1 MSEDLQDVVSL
12 QPNTKNEGP
21 DVISEDGVTVKE
33 EALEV
38 NTVNE
43 VGLKKVFRYVGFK
56 FTLKKDTC
64 EKTHANDQI
73 EKVAGTLE
81 DSKENDVKEKSTDAE
96 NIDTPD
102 ELLKNDK
109 TGHPEAAEPSQK
121 TENETELDQGTGM
134 EEHNVEVTPD
144 KEEINMVEPS
154 PESEE
159 PMSPIKQFFTQGIFA
174 SLRKKKKEDEIQ
186 EDTKEEELKFIDQ
199 VDDAE
204 TSEITEKT
212 DTKCMCLNIPYIM
225 HEQGKDSQPKGS
237 KLLPEEDP
245 QHSVE
250 KEMVQ
255 ASPLK
260 ILFRKF
266 SSRRQSKAT
275 ETVIEDGDKVTQQL
289 ESSLEL
295 TEIQT
300 AEEPVDAEP
309 KPAVEE
315 QLADASPQ
323 ESKKKS
329 DSTVSWESLI
339 CGSSAKKRARK
350 NTAEGE
356 TADNEKT
363 TESPLE
369 SSFEADYD
377 HLTSSNEQDVEGES
391 GSTWKT
397 FKKMV
402 TPKRKLRTGESSS
415 SEHIPSDGEMNKE
428 DSFSMKKL
436 IVGRRKRKSDGR
448 QEQTSSDE
456 TGKDAETGDEDD
468 ETPAIIPLSEYEI
481 IEAESVKEVK
491 EEQIEVTIEHEM
503 PEGNSEGLEQDA
515 PHESE
520 PKLEGKVSNNAGALI
535 IRVIP
540 EDLEEMADF
549 ISKYQELSDIPEEGM
564 IEETVEEPVSSSEWT
579 TQGDTLAEDIVD
591 LTADA
596 VTAPEPASE
605 EFYGDNST
613 EMVSALSQLTE
624 SPRTSGHVTPLSA
637 EYGVQMSNVIL
648 QEAVQSICM
657 TQNVQSVTTKD
668 EIQENLAVSFSPYIM
683 QSTIPEE
690 TRVFVAHKK
699 TEATA
704 ICTGLISQ
712 EIESVE
718 EHLSAP
724 LVETIPVVSDTVPIE
739 LVYNNL
745 TNAAEVASL
754 ETDEVYKADIWE
766 VKTECLEVIIKNE
779 EAATETELDVEQVI
793 KQLLEPLMEVATES
807 QVVQIVDKKEERLT
821 EPVTGIPLGTVEMAV
836 VDKMQDEAVFDQVI
850 PEHTHVQEAEGLLH
864 SMLEE
869 QPVHHIKVT
878 ADIEKDS
885 TDIKDKVPIEK
896 VELIHVDEIQVVT
909 KDVISNTAETNVD
922 SVLEVVSA
930 DDSAVIVEDSSQKT
944 EETGEEMNIPA
955 EQSRG
960 VVALDVDQ
968 SVEIECI
975 PESAD
980 ESLSREELEEKKLD
994 IESKEASLT
1003 EKVSVEEA
1011 EKVDKVA
1018 VYNEM
1023 NTDLDNV
1030 RVEESAVEEADS
1042 VNTTEKEKLVVKDRQ
1057 LFTKNESDE
1066 SENQEVSEMSEQ
1078 DVAADNV
1085 DTAHAITL
1093 KYVSEI
1099 SNAVL
1104 EHKEITNPGDGSKVI
1119 LTDLKSVMSQNEA
1132 RELEVDKL
1140 SRDLEHSLE
1149 TFKNEQTVITTD
1161 KEKTGKV
1168 LEKDA
1173 ITENTTEQAEEEEP
1187 VVYEVS
1193 ELPNTTEQEEDTSKM
1208 PEISVEAIGG
1218 DQPVVEKAME
1228 VKETSMSELKDN
1240 ITDVTEVES
1249 TGTTV
1254 IDVTVT
1260 AVSESVDQIDQKDET
1275 TEETRLCES
1284 SQLLE
1289 KTQAMELQVEKT
1301 ERKDEMPSAIY
1312 LKEEPSAVTTTEAA
1326 PIVQVPLL
1334 TSEMKA
1340 AIPEVTIP
1348 EIQTQEPVELRAAIV
1363 EVTEAKVEAPVVEQA
1378 KLETAVVIELCLGR
1392 LVVTSVVSELEVETP
1407 VVTSIA
1413 ETIDIHDSTVKSL
1426 NQNTDNDTT
1435 MLSTVV
1441 DNQEVKVPSVTHVAL
1456 DLDTPAITLDSTS
1469 VVVAPAKNTSVENL
1483 VVEEPPVDPVVDSV
1497 EEMENVRVTED
1508 APTAEVTVTGTIA
1521 SCDGQVLEPLAVSV
1535 TPVKPTEALVA
1546 NTSTMNPLL
1555 EMPDVSP
1562 KLETL
1567 TVDSAVVAPAVTSVV
1582 QTQAVVLVTSAEPSV
1597 EVTLGETHVAKTS
1610 VVSQVVETPVISIT
1624 SPITTVTAMAQALV
1638 VTPVDKTTALVSET
1652 VTEAVDP
1659 VEETLFESQQVE
1671 IPTLMPTAIA
1681 TPVVETS
1688 ALDSTM
1694 VTHTASP
1701 LVKPAGA
1708 EPSVVSPKEELSTGS
1723 SITVA
1728 VAKTADLTPV
1738 VQTPALISVIVKE
1751 DAHPL
1756 EEVFFESQEVETPT
1770 LMPTAIATPVEETSP
1785 LDSTTVTHTASP
1797 VVKPAGAEPSVVSP
1811 EEELSTG
1818 SSITVAV
1825 AETAD
1830 LTPVV
1835 QTPALISV
1843 IVKEDAHPL
1852 EEVFFESQE
1861 VETPTLMP
1869 TAIATPVEETSPLDS
1884 TTVTH
1889 TASPVVKPAGAEPS
1903 VVSPEEELSTGSS
1916 ITVAVAETADLT
1928 PVVQTPALV
1937 SVNIKEDAHPVI
1949 PPVLVVEIS
1958 SVETPSNLAAM
1969 ADAPVIIP
1977 EVTTELAI
1985 SQETVTTPVHSAV
1998 VDDLMETSTGTPAPE
2013 ALQVTPEVE
2022 TPAVVPD
2029 FVTSAIASLVV
2040 TLDATACVNETM
2052 LQVVDNKT
2060 KSESSVDVNPQPMIE
2075 KEAMT
2080 SALPEEF
2087 ISPEENAKGYLLTST
2102 EPQSEMEDDVWEDAV
2117 DSIGDDQCRMMETD
2131 VSPQDPAVIQES
2143 DDAV

>member
-1 MSEDLQDVVSL
+1 MGATSSSSSAQRDSRCEEDAAAEQRTAEARNAADDTLLQRNGKISTLNLNSKNPADEVNGHFEQRVLANVCSGFVAVKEDGTEMIEDLQDVVSL
-12 QPNTKNEGP
+12 QPNTKNEGC
-21 DVISEDGVTVKE
+21 DVINEDSVTVKE

-64 EKTHANDQI
+64 EKTHANDQV

-81 DSKENDVKEKSTDAE
+81 DSKENDVKEKSTVAA

-102 ELLKNDK
+102 ELLKNEE
-109 TGHPEAAEPSQK
+109 TGQPEAAEPSQK
-121 TENETELDQGTGM
+121 IENETELDQGTGM

-144 KEEINMVEPS
+144 KEETNMVETS

-186 EDTKEEELKFIDQ
+186 EDTKEEELMIIDQ
-199 VDDAE
+199 IEDAE

-225 HEQGKDSQPKGS
+225 HEEGKDSQPKSS
-237 KLLPEEDP
+237 KLLPEEEL

-260 ILFRKF
+260 RLFRKF

-300 AEEPVDAEP
+300 PEEPVDAES

-329 DSTVSWESLI
+329 DTTVSWESLI

-377 HLTSSNEQDVEGES
+377 HLTSSNEQDGEGES

-402 TPKRKLRTGESSS
+402 TPKRKVRTGESSS

-428 DSFSMKKL
+428 ESFSMKKL

-456 TGKDAETGDEDD
+456 TGKDADTGDEDD

-481 IEAESVKEVK
+481 IEHESVKEVK
-491 EEQIEVTIEHEM
+491 EEQVEVTIEHEM

-515 PHESE
+515 PNESE
-520 PKLEGKVSNNAGALI
+520 PKLEGNVSKNAGPLI
-535 IRVIP
+535 IRVLP
-540 EDLEEMADF
+540 EDFEEVADF

-564 IEETVEEPVSSSEWT
+564 IEETVEEPISSSEWT
-579 TQGDTLAEDIVD
+579 TQCDTLAEDIVD

-605 EFYGDNST
+605 ELNGDNST

-637 EYGVQMSNVIL
+637 EYGVQMSNVVL

-657 TQNVQSVTTKD
+657 TPSVQSVTTKD

-683 QSTIPEE
+683 QSTIAEE

-704 ICTGLISQ
+704 ICTGLIYQ

-724 LVETIPVVSDTVPIE
+724 LVETIPEVSHAVPTE
-739 LVYNNL
+739 LVYDNL
-745 TNAAEVASL
+745 TDAAEVARL
-754 ETDEVYKADIWE
+754 ETDEVYEADIWE
-766 VKTECLEVIIKNE
+766 VKTEYLEVIIRNEE
-779 EAATETELDVEQVI
+779 EAATETELDVDQVI

-807 QVVQIVDKKEERLT
+807 QVVNMVDKIEECLT
-821 EPVTGIPLGTVEMAV
+821 EPVTGIQLGTVEMAV
-836 VDKMQDEAVFDQVI
+836 VAIDEVQDEAVIDQVI
-850 PEHTHVQEAEGLLH
+850 TEHTNVQ
-864 SMLEE
+864 
-869 QPVHHIKVT
+869 
-878 ADIEKDS
+878 
-885 TDIKDKVPIEK
+885 EK
-896 VELIHVDEIQVVT
+896 VELIHVDEIQVVI
-909 KDVISNTAETNVD
+909 KDAISNTAETDVD

-944 EETGEEMNIPA
+944 EETGEEINIPA

-960 VVALDVDQ
+960 VFALDVDQ
-968 SVEIECI
+968 SVDIECMS
-975 PESAD
+975 ESAN
-980 ESLSREELEEKKLD
+980 ESLSREELEEKQLD
-994 IESKEASLT
+994 IASKEALLP
-1003 EKVSVEEA
+1003 EEVSAEEA
-1011 EKVDKVA
+1011 EKVDKGV

-1023 NTDLDNV
+1023 DTDLDSV
-1030 RVEESAVEEADS
+1030 RVEESASEEADS
-1042 VNTTEKEKLVVKDRQ
+1042 INTTEKEKLVVKDRQ
-1057 LFTKNESDE
+1057 LFTKTESDE

-1078 DVAADNV
+1078 DVATDNV
-1085 DTAHAITL
+1085 DTAHAITV

-1104 EHKEITNPGDGSKVI
+1104 EHKEITNPGDSSKVI
-1119 LTDLKSVMSQNEA
+1119 LTDLKTVMSQKKA

-1140 SRDLEHSLE
+1140 SQDLEHSSE

-1161 KEKTGKV
+1161 KVKTGKV

-1173 ITENTTEQAEEEEP
+1173 ITENTTEQSEEEEP
-1187 VVYEVS
+1187 VVHALS
-1193 ELPNTTEQEEDTSKM
+1193 ELPKTTEQEEDTSTM

-1218 DQPVVEKAME
+1218 EQMNQTVVEKATE
-1228 VKETSMSELKDN
+1228 VKESSIRELKDN

-1254 IDVTVT
+1254 IVVTVT

-1284 SQLLE
+1284 PQLLE
-1289 KTQAMELQVEKT
+1289 KTRAKELQVEKT

-1312 LKEEPSAVTTTEAA
+1312 LKEEASAVTTPEAA

-1340 AIPEVTIP
+1340 ATPEVTIP
-1348 EIQTQEPVELRAAIV
+1348 EIQTQEPIELRAAII
-1363 EVTEAKVEAPVVEQA
+1363 EVTEAKVETPVVEEA
-1378 KLETAVVIELCLGR
+1378 KLETAVVTEMCLDR
-1392 LVVTSVVSELEVETP
+1392 LVVISVVSELEVEIP

-1413 ETIDIHDSTVKSL
+1413 ETMDIHDSTVKSL
-1426 NQNTDNDTT
+1426 NQNTDNDTS
-1435 MLSTVV
+1435 MFSTVV
-1441 DNQEVKVPSVTHVAL
+1441 DNQEVEVPSVTHAAL
-1456 DLDTPAITLDSTS
+1456 DLATPAMTLDSKY
-1469 VVVAPAKNTSVENL
+1469 VVVAPAKDTSVENL

-1497 EEMENVRVTED
+1497 EEMQNVRVTEG
-1508 APTAEVTVTGTIA
+1508 APTAEVTETGRIA

-1535 TPVKPTEALVA
+1535 TPVKPTDALVA
-1546 NTSTMNPLL
+1546 NTSTMNPVL
-1555 EMPDVSP
+1555 EMPDVTP

-1567 TVDSAVVAPAVTSVV
+1567 TVDLAEVAPASTSVV
-1582 QTQAVVLVTSAEPSV
+1582 QTQAVVLVTSAEPLV
-1597 EVTLGETHVAKTS
+1597 VVTLEEINVAKTS
-1610 VVSQVVETPVISIT
+1610 VVSPVVETPVISIT

-1638 VTPVDKTTALVSET
+1638 VTPVDQTTALVSET
-1652 VTEAVDP
+1652 VTEAADP

-1671 IPTLMPTAIA
+1671 TPTLMSTAFATPVVETSALDSITVTHTASPVFKPEGAEPSVVSPEVELFTASSITVAVAETETAGLTPIVQIPALVSVIVKEDAHPLEETFFEIQQVEIPTSMPTAIA

-1688 ALDSTM
+1688 ALDS
-1694 VTHTASP
+1694 
-1701 LVKPAGA
+1701 
-1708 EPSVVSPKEELSTGS
+1708 
-1723 SITVA
+1723 I
-1728 VAKTADLTPV
+1728 
-1738 VQTPALISVIVKE
+1738 
-1751 DAHPL
+1751 
-1756 EEVFFESQEVETPT
+1756 
-1770 LMPTAIATPVEETSP
+1770 
-1785 LDSTTVTHTASP
+1785 TVTHTASP
-1797 VVKPAGAEPSVVSP
+1797 GVKPAGPKPSVVSP
-1811 EEELSTG
+1811 E
-1818 SSITVAV
+1818 V
-1825 AETAD
+1825 
-1830 LTPVV
+1830 
-1835 QTPALISV
+1835 
-1843 IVKEDAHPL
+1843 
-1852 EEVFFESQE
+1852 
-1861 VETPTLMP
+1861 
-1869 TAIATPVEETSPLDS
+1869 
-1884 TTVTH
+1884 
-1889 TASPVVKPAGAEPS
+1889 EPS
-1903 VVSPEEELSTGSS
+1903 TVNS

-1937 SVNIKEDAHPVI
+1937 SVIVKEDAHPVI
-1949 PPVLVVEIS
+1949 PPVTVVVQIS

-1977 EVTTELAI
+1977 EVTTQPAI
-1985 SQETVTTPVHSAV
+1985 SEEIVTPPLHSAV
-1998 VDDLMETSTGTPAPE
+1998 FDDLTETSTVTPAPE

-2022 TPAVVPD
+2022 TPPVAPD
-2029 FVTSAIASLVV
+2029 FVTSPIASVVV
-2040 TLDATACVNETM
+2040 TLDVPAGVNETM
-2052 LQVVDNKT
+2052 LQVVENKT
-2060 KSESSVDVNPQPMIE
+2060 KSEPSVDVYPQPMIE
-2075 KEAMT
+2075 KEVMT
-2080 SALPEEF
+2080 SALPEEC
-2087 ISPEENAKGYLLTST
+2087 ISLEENAKGSLQTST

-2117 DSIGDDQCRMMETD
+2117 DSIGDDQCRMMVTD
-2131 VSPQDPAVIQES
+2131 VLPQDLAVKQES